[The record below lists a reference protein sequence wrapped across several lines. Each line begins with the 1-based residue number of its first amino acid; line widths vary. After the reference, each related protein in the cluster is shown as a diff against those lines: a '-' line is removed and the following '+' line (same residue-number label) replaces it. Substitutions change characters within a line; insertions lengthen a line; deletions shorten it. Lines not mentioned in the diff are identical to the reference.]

1 MNMKFLLT
9 VLMTA
14 AVSVSAY
21 AQDLV
26 RKIPADANLVVTL
39 DTKKFF
45 SLANPQDFNETLRK
59 AGFFRKMDESNFRN
73 VKNIEDLGIN
83 LSSQA
88 YIYNL
93 KNDSINYIG
102 ALIPLADAKKFSAM
116 IPAHKKIEMVDG
128 MQTFYSKDRETRVSW
143 DNNTL
148 YMLTGIITDEYFQQ
162 DSIAERYGL
171 QSRGLSHLYDDVEV
185 DSAMADTTYADMY
198 DDMEVDTVM
207 AEEMPEVEAIE
218 LTEEKVLAVPVS
230 PPKAPEV
237 IAVPEIETPPTGV
250 PEIVMDV
257 PYDDSEEDDED
268 QTDYYK
274 MVVQDDSIKS
284 AIVTQAM
291 NQRLSTII
299 SSQGGNNFSNTGF
312 AKRLNPNA
320 IANIWVKSVQGLYN
334 DYFPKYFLYLTT
346 GFDPLYDSKFKFGL
360 GELTANLVIEGNKLQ
375 LVADMEVDKSLV
387 PYYKNIYKKKPNP
400 KFYQYVDQNAL
411 GLVSANIN
419 TEAYLKF
426 MPKYIEDYYGSL
438 IPNYREALTLGTTL
452 FDILLDEKAIA
463 KVLPGD
469 NLFVLNGVV
478 KEEVKY
484 TDYEYDEDYNSIPVE
499 RTKMEELP
507 KFLWMF
513 SSPDPRV
520 FEQLLK
526 LGIKEKAVLYN
537 DGVYEFVR
545 KRGQDIN
552 AFVLINNGIVF
563 VGNDRQEL
571 KDIKDNKV
579 HKKAGS
585 TYTRLL
591 KKNSFLAFMNTS
603 RIPQILRDLNVPVIS
618 EMQETV
624 NELEQYGPVY
634 IASPGIKGNKI
645 SGEMSVEFPAKGKNA
660 LSFIMGTV
668 DSFLKTAK

>member
-9 VLMTA
+9 VLIST

-39 DTKKFF
+39 DIKKFF
-45 SLANPQDFNETLRK
+45 SFANPQDFNETLRK

-102 ALIPLADAKKFSAM
+102 ALIPLADAKKFGDM
-116 IPAHKKIEMVDG
+116 IPAHKKIEIVDG
-128 MQTFYSKDRETRVSW
+128 MQTFYSKDGETRVSW

-198 DDMEVDTVM
+198 DDVEVDTVM
-207 AEEMPEVEAIE
+207 AEEVPEVEAIE

-230 PPKAPEV
+230 PPKAPE
-237 IAVPEIETPPTGV
+237 ITAVPEIETPTGV

-257 PYDDSEEDDED
+257 PYEENEEEEED

-274 MVVQDDSIKS
+274 MVVHDDSIKS
-284 AIVTQAM
+284 AIVSQAM

-312 AKRLNPNA
+312 SKRLNPNA

-346 GFDPLYDSKFKFGL
+346 GFNPLYDSKFKFGL
-360 GELTANLVIEGNKLQ
+360 GELTANLVVEGNKLQ

-545 KRGQDIN
+545 KRGLDIN
-552 AFVLINNGIVF
+552 TFVLINNGIVF

-571 KDIKDNKV
+571 KDIKDNKI

-591 KKNSFLAFMNTS
+591 KKNSFLAFLNTS

-660 LSFIMGTV
+660 VSFIMGTI